1 MAEPKTKYDRQ
12 LRIWGEL
19 GQSALETAS
28 ICLLNCGPTGSE
40 ALKNLVIGGIGS
52 ITIVDGSKVEIGDLG
67 NNFMVDAKSVGQSR
81 AKTVCGF
88 LQELNDSV
96 KANFVEENPDTLI
109 STDPS
114 FFSQFTLVIATQ
126 VHYVED

>member
-1 MAEPKTKYDRQ
+1 M
-12 LRIWGEL
+12 
-19 GQSALETAS
+19 
-28 ICLLNCGPTGSE
+28 
-40 ALKNLVIGGIGS
+40 
-52 ITIVDGSKVEIGDLG
+52 IVVDVS
-67 NNFMVDAKSVGQSR
+67 VDAKSVGQSR